1 MIRFYFKLWRGEI
14 KLVHAFWIADV
25 AVWLVCMFFFHLL
38 SKVLSMS
45 SGPVVGMPLGLIFV
59 IYNTV
64 ALFGVI
70 RSSRKGGTKKIFG
83 FFAIVISFL
92 LLILSLWVPIYFY
105 GKPLIR
111 L

>member
-38 SKVLSMS
+38 SNVLSMS

>member
-1 MIRFYFKLWRGEI
+1 MILFYSKLWRGEL
-14 KLVHAFWIADV
+14 KLAHAFWIANG
-25 AVWLVCMFFFHLL
+25 AVWLACMFFFHLL
-38 SKVLSMS
+38 SNVLSMS

-59 IYNTV
+59 MYNTV

-70 RSSRKGGTKKIFG
+70 RSSRNGDTRKIFNV
-83 FFAIVISFL
+83 FAIIISFL

>member
-1 MIRFYFKLWRGEI
+1 MLSFYSKLWRGEM
-14 KLVHAFWIADV
+14 KLVHTFWIANV
-25 AVWLVCMFFFHLL
+25 TVWLACMFFFHLL
-38 SKVLSMS
+38 SNFLSMS

-59 IYNTV
+59 LYNTA
-64 ALFGVI
+64 ALSGVI
-70 RSSRKGGTKKIFG
+70 RSSRKSGTKKIYR
-83 FFAIVISFL
+83 FFTILISFL

>member
-1 MIRFYFKLWRGEI
+1 MFKFYSKLWRGEL
-14 KLVHAFWIADV
+14 KLAHTFWIANV
-25 AVWLVCMFFFHLL
+25 AVWLACMFFFHLL

-59 IYNTV
+59 IYNAV
-64 ALFGVI
+64 ALSGVI
-70 RSSRKGGTKKIFG
+70 RSSRKGGTKKIYG
-83 FFAIVISFL
+83 FFTILISFL

>member
-1 MIRFYFKLWRGEI
+1 MLRFYSKLWRSEM
-14 KLVHAFWIADV
+14 KLAHTFWLANV
-25 AVWLVCMFFFHLL
+25 TVWLACMFFFQLL
-38 SKVLSMS
+38 SKFLGMN

-64 ALFGVI
+64 ALSGVM
-70 RSSRKGGTKKIFG
+70 RSSRKGGTKKFYR
-83 FFAIVISFL
+83 FFAIAISFL
-92 LLILSLWVPIYFY
+92 LLILSLWVPLYFY

>member
-1 MIRFYFKLWRGEI
+1 MIHFYSKLWRGEM
-14 KLVHAFWIADV
+14 KLVHTFWIADV

-38 SKVLSMS
+38 SNVLSMS

-70 RSSRKGGTKKIFG
+70 RSSRKGDTKKIFG

-92 LLILSLWVPIYFY
+92 LLILFFVGPIYFY

>member
-1 MIRFYFKLWRGEI
+1 M
-14 KLVHAFWIADV
+14 KLVHTFWIANV
-25 AVWLVCMFFFHLL
+25 AVWLACMFFFHLL
-38 SKVLSMS
+38 SNVLSMS
-45 SGPVVGMPLGLIFV
+45 SGAVVGMPLGLIFV
-59 IYNTV
+59 IHNAV

-70 RSSRKGGTKKIFG
+70 RSTHKGGTKKFNR
-83 FFAIVISFL
+83 FFAILISFL

>member
-1 MIRFYFKLWRGEI
+1 M
-14 KLVHAFWIADV
+14 KLVHTFWIANV
-25 AVWLVCMFFFHLL
+25 AVWLACMFCFHLL

-59 IYNTV
+59 IHNAT
-64 ALFGVI
+64 ALSGVI
-70 RSSRKGGTKKIFG
+70 RSSRKGGTKKFYR
-83 FFAIVISFL
+83 FFAILISFL
-92 LLILSLWVPIYFY
+92 LLILSLWVPLYFY